1 MISMGGNMSLKKP
14 LRLVLASVLA
24 LSVNAFSSQAKNRIA
39 VSDVDKIVLYEY
51 NPATKTFD
59 IVWES
64 AVSGVGR
71 TTGFLGIR
79 DIALKDVDHDGKND
93 LVAIDQFG
101 IFVWGKNGKYP
112 LCYNLRSGSYHHF
125 AFVLPMDLDQ
135 DGTFE
140 FLTQRSW
147 DYMNRKIEAWK
158 LQDGEAVRLSEIELP
173 GGASWSLRSGD
184 CDNDKT
190 EDILTSSNLIQ
201 VLGWGK
207 GKGFIEKASFPNVSS
222 LVDVVRCADV
232 DGDGQ
237 NEIVASGNGGYFTIY
252 KARRNRDERGSF
264 EYPVIFQSEYLG
276 GYTQGLQV
284 ADIDGD
290 GMNEILVGAA
300 PPPKSKQDN
309 IFVFERRTGPGSGS
323 PWLGRANS
331 TFAKTFSMPLE
342 SSNIPGFVVGDADN
356 DGRNEVIYNS
366 RHVLKFSRDAE
377 GRLQCLTLATLGE
390 RRSDS
395 MAAIGPFGPEGM
407 DEPQGQRII
416 SQNLI
421 TDLKPGDR
429 IESSTEYR
437 FWAVL
442 NSPWKDARNVR
453 ARLISHSDD
462 VKVLQGEALVPQM
475 EARKSVDTK
484 GTPFIIRPEDLKEV
498 KRFELELEITA
509 DGGYRLLQSFH
520 LARNVQN
527 RNVMLT
533 VNPKFVIQ
541 SETLGMS
548 APRDIYQDLAVVHDF
563 FADDDGDI
571 WPPVEALTKY
581 KNLFILADYLVG
593 NDVQREKTRALFE
606 AGKNLLFHGDGV
618 LYVPASEV
626 NELKPFLD
634 MAVGFFKSRYVKGY
648 EGEKAVKGKS
658 GDPLSNGLAFAL
670 IDRETPGLAREFQN
684 FPDVLEA
691 LPGATPFLFYPTGEV
706 AAVRV
711 QDKYKLVYLGFS
723 LDDIQSPEAKKEL
736 VKRIMAWFDAK

>member
-1 MISMGGNMSLKKP
+1 
-14 LRLVLASVLA
+14 
-24 LSVNAFSSQAKNRIA
+24 
-39 VSDVDKIVLYEY
+39 
-51 NPATKTFD
+51 
-59 IVWES
+59 
-64 AVSGVGR
+64 
-71 TTGFLGIR
+71 
-79 DIALKDVDHDGKND
+79 
-93 LVAIDQFG
+93 
-101 IFVWGKNGKYP
+101 
-112 LCYNLRSGSYHHF
+112 
-125 AFVLPMDLDQ
+125 
-135 DGTFE
+135 
-140 FLTQRSW
+140 
-147 DYMNRKIEAWK
+147 
-158 LQDGEAVRLSEIELP
+158 
-173 GGASWSLRSGD
+173 
-184 CDNDKT
+184 
-190 EDILTSSNLIQ
+190 
-201 VLGWGK
+201 
-207 GKGFIEKASFPNVSS
+207 
-222 LVDVVRCADV
+222 
-232 DGDGQ
+232 
-237 NEIVASGNGGYFTIY
+237 
-252 KARRNRDERGSF
+252 
-264 EYPVIFQSEYLG
+264 
-276 GYTQGLQV
+276 
-284 ADIDGD
+284 
-290 GMNEILVGAA
+290 
-300 PPPKSKQDN
+300 
-309 IFVFERRTGPGSGS
+309 
-323 PWLGRANS
+323 
-331 TFAKTFSMPLE
+331 
-342 SSNIPGFVVGDADN
+342 
-356 DGRNEVIYNS
+356 
-366 RHVLKFSRDAE
+366 
-377 GRLQCLTLATLGE
+377 
-390 RRSDS
+390 